1 MAKEPGR
8 SPDPGIPDLA
18 HELADEVVRLLQAKE
33 IASGDFVQLRTRIHN
48 LVTESGKAAYL
59 EAFREVPTRF
69 PLLTPGDDTGRA
81 KLTEVY
87 RKALQRFERLL
98 RGLARDTVVIPTD
111 KAPKGRRGAAKAE
124 PLPLDIHAYE
134 KKNTYI
140 FFCDVVN
147 YSTTPIQE
155 QLTTVRSL
163 YDVLLTA
170 ESVRTAPPDDR
181 LAVPTG
187 DGGAIVFTGNADS
200 HAPLRLA
207 IEVHEAIARQALPF
221 RVRIGIHCGSNYVV
235 SSRTGRRNVIGANMN
250 TAARIMDLAEPMQ
263 ILSSAEYYALYVRK
277 DREFERYALPC
288 GTYEVKHG
296 DRVEIVSYHAAER
309 FGVPWA
315 PLRGRIAPAPAP
327 ADPTKVV

>member
-1 MAKEPGR
+1 MSHDMTG
-8 SPDPGIPDLA
+8 LA

-48 LVTESGKAAYL
+48 LVTESGKSAYL
-59 EAFREVPTRF
+59 EAFREAPTRF

-81 KLTEVY
+81 KLSEVY
-87 RKALQRFERLL
+87 RKALQRYERLL
-98 RGLARDTVVIPTD
+98 RGLARDTVAIP
-111 KAPKGRRGAAKAE
+111 APKALKSRRGSDKDDA
-124 PLPLDIHAYE
+124 LPLDIQSHV

-163 YDVLLTA
+163 YDVLLA
-170 ESVRTAPPDDR
+170 APSLRDAAPDDR
-181 LAVPTG
+181 LAIPTG

-207 IEVHEAIARQALPF
+207 IEVHESIARQSLPF

-235 SSRTGRRNVIGANMN
+235 SSRAGRRNVIGANMN

-263 ILSSAEYYALYVRK
+263 ILSSAEYCALYVRK
-277 DREFERYALPC
+277 DSEFERYATPC

-296 DRVEIVSYHAAER
+296 DRVEIVNYHAADR

-315 PLRGRIAPAPAP
+315 PLRGRLAPAPAP
-327 ADPTKVV
+327 AGPPKGV